1 MDLILVGDK
10 AALRSPTLAH
20 GALFIQGPTPVNAAV
35 ESLGQSPDLLL
46 LLRIVIEVDANRE
59 NACQEQRRVESGQL
73 APPGA
78 PPGLHVKEVIVE
90 PFVTRGIRFRP
101 LRALPKVPQG
111 RENSLRGL
119 RTRDTAMFD
128 HAWVSR

>member
-1 MDLILVGDK
+1 
-10 AALRSPTLAH
+10 H
-20 GALFIQGPTPVNAAV
+20 GALFASGPAPVNTAV
-35 ESLGQSPDLLL
+35 EGLGQSPDLLL
-46 LLRIVIEVDANRE
+46 LLRIMIEVDANGE
-59 NACQEQRRVESGQL
+59 NACQQQRRVESGQL

-78 PPGLHVKEVIVE
+78 PPGLHVEEVVGE
-90 PFVTRGIRFRP
+90 PFVTRCIRFPGR
-101 LRALPKVPQG
+101 RALPKVPQG